1 MNLNILNQ
9 PFPNNN
15 VGDSFSD
22 FINLQRLGS
31 GQFGTVYKMRSKK
44 NNQIYAVKAVDK
56 PQDGNQIVQLQRE
69 EFIMGNLSHPNIV
82 HLYRTF
88 EDKYKCY
95 FVSEFIEGT
104 NLEKFVKDFKNNNP
118 NGHIKQEIL
127 IDIFK
132 QILLGLQYL
141 HQNYVLHRD
150 IKPDNI
156 LLDKNN
162 NIKIT
167 DFGISAIYRE
177 GFGKFGAHNTRV
189 GRPDY
194 VCPEILDSRPYDYK
208 CDIFSLGYTMYFAMN
223 FQLPDKRK
231 VYGNQQVKRYFSNP
245 IKNDYNPKL
254 VQLVDRMYRDNPNE
268 RPTASEALKELESI
282 KKINNNNNNININI
296 NNINYF
302 SISLDNKV
310 ISSMKC
316 ILYFF
321 YEIDNMN
328 LIKAIVN
335 NKLKNIQMPN
345 NNFALSFFNM
355 YDIVDK
361 KRKNQINNI
370 QFNDNIRFFIN
381 QLLTRKPSING
392 IRPVILYHSLLSLF
406 KEDFGQSRWENKI
419 GPINYGIINGF
430 PPNMFP
436 YIYSSINEYVATYR
450 NPLIDILY
458 FIFLISEKCP
468 NCNYIFNAYARF
480 SSFISLDNIQ
490 PTNIMT
496 LIKNK
501 LGRNFI
507 NQFIQCKYCGYRGN
521 LIEEKYFFNTPD
533 YLVLDL
539 DEGEKVNFDFEINL
553 SEYITTN
560 IGPKKYKLF
569 AVINREIDFNNNL
582 QFIISI
588 KEKEKWIFCSGDNI
602 EECGSES
609 ISVGIPSC
617 AIYKKA

>member
-1 MNLNILNQ
+1 
-9 PFPNNN
+9 
-15 VGDSFSD
+15 
-22 FINLQRLGS
+22 
-31 GQFGTVYKMRSKK
+31 
-44 NNQIYAVKAVDK
+44 
-56 PQDGNQIVQLQRE
+56 
-69 EFIMGNLSHPNIV
+69 
-82 HLYRTF
+82 
-88 EDKYKCY
+88 
-95 FVSEFIEGT
+95 
-104 NLEKFVKDFKNNNP
+104 
-118 NGHIKQEIL
+118 
-127 IDIFK
+127 
-132 QILLGLQYL
+132 
-141 HQNYVLHRD
+141 
-150 IKPDNI
+150 
-156 LLDKNN
+156 
-162 NIKIT
+162 
-167 DFGISAIYRE
+167 
-177 GFGKFGAHNTRV
+177 
-189 GRPDY
+189 
-194 VCPEILDSRPYDYK
+194 
-208 CDIFSLGYTMYFAMN
+208 MYYAMN
-223 FQLPDKRK
+223 FQLPDRRK
-231 VYGNQQVKRYFSNP
+231 VYENQQVKRYFSGP

-254 VQLVDRMYRDNPNE
+254 VELVDRMYRDNPND
-268 RPTASEALKELESI
+268 RPSASEALKELESI
-282 KKINNNNNNININI
+282 KKIDNNNINMNI

-302 SISLDNKV
+302 NISLDNKV

-321 YEIDNMN
+321 YGIDNMT
-328 LIKAIVN
+328 LIKTIVN

-381 QLLTRKPSING
+381 QLLARKPSING

-436 YIYSSINEYVATYR
+436 YIYSSINEYVATYK

-480 SSFISLDNIQ
+480 ASFISLDNVQ

-507 NQFIQCKYCGYRGN
+507 NQFIQCNCCGYRGN

-553 SEYITTN
+553 SEYIKTN
-560 IGPKKYKLF
+560 IGPKKYELY

-588 KEKEKWIFCSGDNI
+588 KEKGQWIFCSGDNI
-602 EECGSES
+602 EKCGSES

-617 AIYKKA
+617 AIYKKAKS

>member
-1 MNLNILNQ
+1 
-9 PFPNNN
+9 
-15 VGDSFSD
+15 
-22 FINLQRLGS
+22 
-31 GQFGTVYKMRSKK
+31 
-44 NNQIYAVKAVDK
+44 
-56 PQDGNQIVQLQRE
+56 
-69 EFIMGNLSHPNIV
+69 
-82 HLYRTF
+82 
-88 EDKYKCY
+88 
-95 FVSEFIEGT
+95 
-104 NLEKFVKDFKNNNP
+104 
-118 NGHIKQEIL
+118 
-127 IDIFK
+127 
-132 QILLGLQYL
+132 
-141 HQNYVLHRD
+141 
-150 IKPDNI
+150 
-156 LLDKNN
+156 
-162 NIKIT
+162 
-167 DFGISAIYRE
+167 
-177 GFGKFGAHNTRV
+177 
-189 GRPDY
+189 
-194 VCPEILDSRPYDYK
+194 
-208 CDIFSLGYTMYFAMN
+208 
-223 FQLPDKRK
+223 
-231 VYGNQQVKRYFSNP
+231 
-245 IKNDYNPKL
+245 
-254 VQLVDRMYRDNPNE
+254 
-268 RPTASEALKELESI
+268 
-282 KKINNNNNNININI
+282 
-296 NNINYF
+296 
-302 SISLDNKV
+302 
-310 ISSMKC
+310 
-316 ILYFF
+316 
-321 YEIDNMN
+321 MN
-328 LIKAIVN
+328 LIKTIVN

-480 SSFISLDNIQ
+480 ASFISLDNIQ

-560 IGPKKYKLF
+560 IGPKKYELF

-588 KEKEKWIFCSGDNI
+588 QEKENWIFCSGDNI
-602 EECGSES
+602 EKCGSES
-609 ISVGIPSC
+609 INVGIPSC
-617 AIYKKA
+617 VIYKKAKS